1 MMPNPLFALLIGIGV
16 MGIAGLI
23 FWPQTGL
30 FWRLQK
36 RQELTEKV
44 LIEDTL
50 KYIFKCE
57 RNQKTATVESLAGAL
72 STSLAQA
79 SEILALT
86 QSRGLLELSENNFSL
101 TDAGKRTAIQIVRAH
116 RLWERYL
123 ADTTGFDEGD
133 WHPQA
138 ERLEHKLTEEE
149 LDRLSASLGHP
160 ARDPHGDPIPTRR
173 GEWVSH
179 GGMPLSDLALGTPSR
194 IVHIEDE
201 PDVIYA
207 QIIAEDLHPNMVVE
221 VDEVT
226 ANRIRFWT
234 ADQEHVLA
242 PIVAANISVIPLSEE
257 NLDRQIEGVPL
268 DSLQPGQSGIVTG
281 ISSLS
286 RGVERR
292 RLFDLGIIPGTEI
305 DVEMVNP
312 GGDPTAYRI
321 RGSVIALRSNQARL
335 IKVNQKIE
343 PAKPLTGRKSKI
355 RK

>member
-1 MMPNPLFALLIGIGV
+1 MITPLFALLIGIGV
-16 MGIAGLI
+16 MGVAGLI
-23 FWPQTGL
+23 FWPQAGL

-86 QSRGLLELSENNFSL
+86 QSRGLLKLSENSFSL
-101 TDAGKRTAIQIVRAH
+101 TDAGKRTATQIVRAH
-116 RLWERYL
+116 RMWERYL
-123 ADTTGFDEGD
+123 ADSTGFEERD
-133 WHPQA
+133 WHQQA
-138 ERLEHKLTEEE
+138 ERLEHKLSEEE
-149 LDRLSASLGHP
+149 VNRLAASLGHP
-160 ARDPHGDPIPTRR
+160 THDPHGDPIPTRR

-179 GGMPLSDLALGTPSR
+179 GGVPLSDLALGTLSR

-242 PIVAANISVIPLSEE
+242 PIVAANISVVPLSEE
-257 NLDRQIEGVPL
+257 NHDHQIEGVPL
-268 DSLQPGQSGIVTG
+268 DSLQPGQSGVVTG

-305 DVEMVNP
+305 DVEMVSP

-321 RGSVIALRSNQARL
+321 RGSVIALRSSQARQ
-335 IKVNQKIE
+335 IRVKTVN
-343 PAKPLTGRKSKI
+343 
-355 RK
+355 

>member
-1 MMPNPLFALLIGIGV
+1 MINPVFALLIGLGMMVIVGV
-16 MGIAGLI
+16 I
-23 FWPQTGL
+23 FWPQSGL
-30 FWRLQK
+30 FWKLRK

-72 STSLAQA
+72 STSLAHA

-86 QSRGLLELSENNFSL
+86 QAKGLLELSENSFSL
-101 TDAGKRTAIQIVRAH
+101 TDAGKRTATQIVRAH

-133 WHPQA
+133 WHRQA

-160 ARDPHGDPIPTRR
+160 THDPHGDPIPTRR

-179 GGMPLSDLALGTPSR
+179 GGMPLSDLELGVPSR

-207 QIIAEDLHPNMVVE
+207 QIVAEELHPNMIVE

-234 ADQEHVLA
+234 DDQEHVLA
-242 PIVAANISVIPLSEE
+242 PIVAANISVLPLADE
-257 NLDRQIEGVPL
+257 NHDIQIEGVPL
-268 DSLQPGQSGIVTG
+268 DSLQPGESGVVTG

-292 RLFDLGIIPGTEI
+292 RLFDLGIIPGTKI
-305 DVEMVNP
+305 NVEMVNP
-312 GGDPTAYRI
+312 SGDPTAYRI
-321 RGSVIALRSNQARL
+321 RGSVIALRSSQAR
-335 IKVNQKIE
+335 Q
-343 PAKPLTGRKSKI
+343 I
-355 RK
+355 RVQPEN

>member
-1 MMPNPLFALLIGIGV
+1 MINPLLALIIGAGV
-16 MGIAGLI
+16 MVIAGVI
-23 FWPQTGL
+23 FWPQSGL
-30 FWRLQK
+30 FYQLQK
-36 RQELTEKV
+36 RRELTEKV

-86 QSRGLLELSENNFSL
+86 QSRGLLKLSENSFSL
-101 TDAGKRTAIQIVRAH
+101 TDAGKRTATQIVRAH

-123 ADTTGFDEGD
+123 ADTTGFDESD

-138 ERLEHKLTEEE
+138 ERLEHKLTVEE

-160 ARDPHGDPIPTRR
+160 THDPHGDPIPTRR

-179 GGMPLSDLALGTPSR
+179 GGVPLSDLELGVPSR

-207 QIIAEDLHPNMVVE
+207 QIVAEELYPNMVVE
-221 VDEVT
+221 VDEIS

-234 ADQEHVLA
+234 DDQEHVLA
-242 PIVAANISVIPLSEE
+242 PIVAANISVVPLAEE
-257 NLDRQIEGVPL
+257 NQEIIIEGVPL
-268 DSLQPGQSGIVTG
+268 NSLKPGQSGVVTG

-292 RLFDLGIIPGTEI
+292 RLFDLGIIPGTTIE
-305 DVEMVNP
+305 VEMVNP
-312 GGDPTAYRI
+312 SGDPTAYRI
-321 RGSVIALRSNQARL
+321 RGSVIALRGNQAR
-335 IKVNQKIE
+335 Q
-343 PAKPLTGRKSKI
+343 I
-355 RK
+355 RVLPEN